1 MKNSIPINLLLETK
15 PYIVTI
21 ETRNGTKYRGSLNFI
36 EKNMNCCLKDAIVLT
51 DMKKKKFNSI
61 FLRGNSIVV
70 IMLPDMLNKLLNSD
84 K

>member
-1 MKNSIPINLLLETK
+1 MTNSIPINLLFEVK
-15 PYIVTI
+15 PYVITI
-21 ETRNGTKYRGSLNFI
+21 ETKNGIKYRGSLNFI

-51 DMKKKKFNSI
+51 DAKKKKFNFI

-70 IMLPDMLNKLLNSD
+70 IMLPDMLSKILNSD

>member
-36 EKNMNCCLKDAIVLT
+36 EKKYELLFKRCNCID
-51 DMKKKKFNSI
+51 
-61 FLRGNSIVV
+61 
-70 IMLPDMLNKLLNSD
+70 
-84 K
+84 